1 MSSRFSVSTWTPE
14 GSEANQDMKRMQIAL
29 DCAREA
35 RLHKEVPVG
44 AALYLDG
51 ELLGQGFNQPCS
63 SKDPTSHA
71 EVVAIRQACQSFGN
85 YRLTHSTLYV
95 TLQPCLMCLG
105 AIMHARIGRVVIG
118 APDSRYNSELTQTL
132 EAFRMSEAWHD
143 CSFETGCMAEQSQS
157 LMKEFFQARRPD
169 RYSTLKNLK
178 SLSDLPNVNK
188 TTVALLNT
196 LGFQTGEDF
205 CNLGLSESQLKIMQT
220 IQAQSHRP
228 IEPDQI
234 AILKSLC
241 DFLQGEPVRSWKDY
255 Q

>member
-1 MSSRFSVSTWTPE
+1 
-14 GSEANQDMKRMQIAL
+14 MQIAL

-51 ELLGQGFNQPCS
+51 KLLGQGFNQPCS

-71 EVVAIRQACQSFGN
+71 EIVAIRQACQKLGN

-105 AIMHARIGRVVIG
+105 AILHARIGRVVIG
-118 APDSRYNSELTQTL
+118 APDSRYNSDLTQAL
-132 EAFRMSEAWHD
+132 DAFRMSEAWHD
-143 CSFETGCMAEQSQS
+143 CRFETGCRAEEAQD
-157 LMKEFFQARRPD
+157 LMKAFFQARRPN
-169 RYSTLKNLK
+169 RHSTLINLK

-188 TTVALLNT
+188 ATVSLLNA
-196 LGFQTGEDF
+196 LGFQSGEDF
-205 CNLGLSESQLKIMQT
+205 CNLGLDESRLKIVQT
-220 IQAQSHRP
+220 INAPSGPNRSGP
-228 IEPDQI
+228 NIEPDQI

-241 DFLQGEPVRSWKDY
+241 DFLQGEPVRTWKDY
-255 Q
+255 L